1 MDVKQVNACRNRFS
15 QSFLQGFGGRRRQ
28 SASGGRDK
36 AKSIRHEEEEH
47 GDTILGKYGNEI
59 NFYSMQ
65 TLPAI
70 LDPPG
75 YCFVL
80 NGGI

>member
-1 MDVKQVNACRNRFS
+1 MDVEQVNACRDRFS
-15 QSFLQGFGGRRRQ
+15 QSWE
-28 SASGGRDK
+28 K
-36 AKSIRHEEEEH
+36 H

-59 NFYSMQ
+59 NFYSLQ
-65 TLPAI
+65 TLPVI

>member
-1 MDVKQVNACRNRFS
+1 MLVGTA
-15 QSFLQGFGGRRRQ
+15 FLKVSYKGSEEGED

-59 NFYSMQ
+59 NFYSIQ

>member
-1 MDVKQVNACRNRFS
+1 MLVGTA
-15 QSFLQGFGGRRRQ
+15 FLKVSCKASEEGEDRAHLGG
-28 SASGGRDK
+28 GGGGARDK
-36 AKSIRHEEEEH
+36 AKSIRHEEEKH
-47 GDTILGKYGNEI
+47 GNTILGKYGNEI

-65 TLPAI
+65 TLPVI

>member
-1 MDVKQVNACRNRFS
+1 MDVEQVNACRDRFS

-59 NFYSMQ
+59 NFNFMD
-65 TLPAI
+65 I
-70 LDPPG
+70 LH
-75 YCFVL
+75 CVL
-80 NGGI
+80 SPIRLFK